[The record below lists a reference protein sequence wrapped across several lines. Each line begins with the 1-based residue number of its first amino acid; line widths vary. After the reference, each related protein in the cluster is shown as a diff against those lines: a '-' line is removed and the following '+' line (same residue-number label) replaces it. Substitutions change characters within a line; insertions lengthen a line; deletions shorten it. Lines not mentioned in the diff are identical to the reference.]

1 VVRRIDLTQFGAGFN
16 SPAPNYFTKGG
27 QEVRKLMLAIVL
39 AGLAVASSAAVVL
52 AEGHPGCCF

>member
-1 VVRRIDLTQFGAGFN
+1 MTQFGAGFN